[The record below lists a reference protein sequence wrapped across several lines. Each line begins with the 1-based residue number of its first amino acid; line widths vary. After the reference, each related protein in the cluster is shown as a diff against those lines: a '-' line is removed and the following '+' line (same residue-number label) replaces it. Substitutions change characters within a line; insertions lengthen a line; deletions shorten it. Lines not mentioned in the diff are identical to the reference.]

1 MLLKEEREQLIKI
14 ALKAQNMGLIALTFG
29 NFSLRDP
36 ETGHICITPSG
47 MDYEEL
53 EPTDIVVV
61 DEQGKIIDG
70 SRTPSIET
78 PMHTMVYRKR
88 KDVFG
93 VAHTHSVFATA
104 WASCDLEFP
113 VIAAELAALVG
124 EPVKTAPYQRMG
136 SVELAETVTET
147 LQDKAAV
154 LMSNHGLLAVGPNLQ
169 TAFANAV
176 IVEEAAKITFYAQ
189 TMGHLK
195 VLPLDECRTL
205 RRLVLEKYGQR
216 K

>member
-1 MLLKEEREQLIKI
+1 MLLKKGREQLIKI
-14 ALKAQNMGLIALTFG
+14 ALKAQKMGLIALTFG

-53 EPTDIVVV
+53 EPADIVVM

-104 WASCDLEFP
+104 WASCEAEFP
-113 VIAAELAALVG
+113 VVAAELAALVG
-124 EPVKTAPYQRMG
+124 EPVKTAPYGRMG
-136 SVELAETVTET
+136 TVELAEKVTET
-147 LQDKAAV
+147 LQDKHAV
-154 LMSNHGLLAVGPNLQ
+154 LLSNHGVLTVGPDLK

-176 IVEEAAKITFYAQ
+176 IVEEGAKITYYAKM
-189 TMGHLK
+189 MGQLK
-195 VLPLDECRTL
+195 VLDEKECKTL
-205 RRLVLEKYGQR
+205 RKWIIEKYGQ